1 MSEVALLQR
10 DRPLDD
16 DAIASATAHYASP
29 IERPRTDFAS
39 ALVFR
44 LGAEWLAFPTAHLDR
59 VADAAVVHSLP
70 HRRRGATAGLVNVG
84 GDLVVHVS
92 LSGLLGVEGGG
103 TADDTASERR
113 RVVRRLVV
121 LADTRGRL
129 AITVEE
135 VWGVHHYTD
144 DELRAI
150 PPTLARAAT
159 SYTTSMLQVD
169 KHTVGL
175 LDASRVLD
183 ALSVAIS

>member
-1 MSEVALLQR
+1 MSDVARIQR
-10 DRPLDD
+10 ERPLDD

-29 IERPRTDFAS
+29 VERPRTDFSS

-44 LGAEWLAFPTAHLDR
+44 LGSEWLAFPTANLDR
-59 VADAAVVHSLP
+59 VADATVVHSLP
-70 HRRRGATAGLVNVG
+70 HRRRGATAGIVNVG

-92 LSGLLGVEGGG
+92 LSGLLGVESGGA
-103 TADDTASERR
+103 ADDMSGERR

-129 AITVEE
+129 AITVGE

-150 PPTLARAAT
+150 PPTLARAET
-159 SYTTSMLQVD
+159 SYTISMLQVD
-169 KHTVGL
+169 THTVGL
-175 LDASRVLD
+175 LDAPRVLD

>member
-1 MSEVALLQR
+1 MSDAALLQR
-10 DRPLDD
+10 ERPLDD
-16 DAIASATAHYASP
+16 EAIASATAHYALP
-29 IERPRTDFAS
+29 LERLRTDFSS

-44 LGAEWLAFPTAHLDR
+44 LGAEWLAFPTTSLDR
-59 VADAAVVHSLP
+59 VAEATVVHSLP

-92 LSGLLGVEGGG
+92 LSGLLGVESAEA
-103 TADDTASERR
+103 ADDASGERR
-113 RVVRRLVV
+113 RSVRRLVV
-121 LADTRGRL
+121 LADARGRL
-129 AITVEE
+129 AITVDE

-150 PPTLARAAT
+150 PPTLARAET
-159 SYTTSMLQVD
+159 SYTVSMLQVD
-169 KHTVGL
+169 RYTVGV